1 MRNFIILIGLLL
13 VGCEAT
19 PKMTTEQ
26 SVNFVFSSQDLGHCQ
41 LKGEVIGSQGNWI
54 SYWFTSDRALA
65 QGMMNDMHNQ
75 AVHLGAN
82 TVVWRQALNF
92 NLSAT
97 AIGQAY
103 VCQSTSA
110 KAQ

>member
-1 MRNFIILIGLLL
+1 MRSFVILIGLLL
-13 VGCEAT
+13 VGCQAT
-19 PKMTTEQ
+19 PKVSTEQ
-26 SVNFVFSSQDLGHCQ
+26 SVNFVFSGQDLSRCQ

-75 AVHLGAN
+75 AVRLGAN

-92 NLSAT
+92 NLSAA

-103 VCQSTSA
+103 MCQSASV

>member
-1 MRNFIILIGLLL
+1 MRSVVILLGLLL

-19 PKMTTEQ
+19 PKVATEQ
-26 SVNFVFSSQDLGHCQ
+26 SVNFVFSQQELGNCQ
-41 LKGEVIGSQGNWI
+41 LKGEVIGSQGNWV
-54 SYWFTSDRALA
+54 SYWFISDRALA

-75 AVHLGAN
+75 ALTLGAN
-82 TVVWRQALNF
+82 TVVWRQMLNF

-103 VCQSTSA
+103 FCQSMSVKT
-110 KAQ
+110 Q